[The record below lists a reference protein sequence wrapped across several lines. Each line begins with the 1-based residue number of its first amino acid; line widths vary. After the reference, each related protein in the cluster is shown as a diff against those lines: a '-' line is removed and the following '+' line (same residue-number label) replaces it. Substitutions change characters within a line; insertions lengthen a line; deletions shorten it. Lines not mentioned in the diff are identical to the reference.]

1 MYSDVPDIA
10 RWYKMK
16 KKVWDIWKTPG
27 ISPFY
32 PRMVGK
38 KNNLIDHS
46 SQTSESPLILSPYH
60 PISHDITMISLTSH
74 INLGL
79 EPRSPENDPLAF
91 QRRMNR
97 EISPGVEWKPQK
109 WWNLG
114 WFLVGIQWGKKMGKA
129 WFKHINVHCS
139 CNWLITIRLVSPQIV
154 GLFMFILYY
163 RILQHISTNGLV
175 VSKNDYQPLSG
186 MRVPW

>member
-16 KKVWDIWKTPG
+16 KKAWDIWKTLV
-27 ISPFY
+27 Y
-32 PRMVGK
+32 PHSIPEWLAK
-38 KNNLIDHS
+38 KQPHWSFVPDKWIAPD
-46 SQTSESPLILSPYH
+46 II

-154 GLFMFILYY
+154 GLFMFLLYY

-175 VSKNDYQPLSG
+175 VSKHDYQPLSG

>member
-1 MYSDVPDIA
+1 
-10 RWYKMK
+10 
-16 KKVWDIWKTPG
+16 
-27 ISPFY
+27 
-32 PRMVGK
+32 
-38 KNNLIDHS
+38 
-46 SQTSESPLILSPYH
+46 
-60 PISHDITMISLTSH
+60 MISLTSH

-79 EPRSPENDPLAF
+79 EPRLPENDPLAF

-154 GLFMFILYY
+154 GLFMFLPYD

-175 VSKNDYQPLSG
+175 VSKHDYQPQNVECGSRG
-186 MRVPW
+186 SVPKTRRGSTLGHFGYDSVGSLGKILTSFVARWFLMFFSIVSTWLLQFVPSKASTFSRA